1 MRWPD
6 DCVVAEWV
14 LDPACGWFPS
24 HPIPVS
30 PYKSDRVYAQL
41 QPDCNISAE
50 ERCNSFV
57 ETGRGD
63 ALQPLDNL
71 DAEFDEGP
79 NFGRRMVA

>member
-1 MRWPD
+1 MIASSGNGCLIPP
-6 DCVVAEWV
+6 VAGS
-14 LDPACGWFPS
+14 PHNS
-24 HPIPVS
+24 IPVS

-57 ETGRGD
+57 EAGRGD